1 MLRASAR
8 ETSIDRKCR
17 FPLRGTERSHM
28 SMVPPPPTWGRVG
41 VGEARDDCRPPR
53 RGFPHP
59 DLPHAGG
66 GGFNACSSHVCLP
79 CAPSD
84 SSVSRASA
92 AWANAPPARISA
104 ATQIASMIS
113 AGVAPSRVAALVWPW
128 MQYGH
133 WVTCATA
140 TAISCLVLRGSAPS
154 RNTASLNLWK
164 AASASGASAA
174 RFSASAR
181 LGFGYIESVMARPF
195 HLRSSRSTGTDQPP
209 ICASIAARKSAR
221 AAAMVQLPA
230 RSGSLDRAAAR
241 ARARGSAG
249 RRTGAWV
256 VLMALSVAMASLA
269 ASQAGSDRLGSRAI
283 GWGALGRA
291 RNRSSPGEVAVGEV
305 PADEMPDHR
314 VGVVGAPVLVVEVVG
329 VLPHVEREQR
339 DLAVGDRGV
348 GVAGGRDGELAAILH
363 QPSPAAAELAGGG
376 SRERRGKGF
385 ITAKIA
391 IDAGGD
397 LSVRVTAAARLQRPP
412 IEGVVPGL
420 RSVVEERAMAVLPG
434 RLLDDQLK
442 RQVRQAHLLRQC
454 SRLVDIGLVMLAV
467 MQLERAARDEG
478 LQGFVGIRKG
488 RQSELHGGLPDCLS

>member
-53 RGFPHP
+53 RGFPLP

-66 GGFNACSSHVCLP
+66 GGFNACSPHVCLP

-84 SSVSRASA
+84 SSVSSASV

-195 HLRSSRSTGTDQPP
+195 FEAPVRPEQISRRYAPASPPGKARGQRRWSSCPRGRDRRIAPP
-209 ICASIAARKSAR
+209 HAHAR
-221 AAAMVQLPA
+221 ADR
-230 RSGSLDRAAAR
+230 RSWVHGSCSWLSPLQWRLSR
-241 ARARGSAG
+241 HHRP
-249 RRTGAWV
+249 GAT
-256 VLMALSVAMASLA
+256 AS
-269 ASQAGSDRLGSRAI
+269 
-283 GWGALGRA
+283 
-291 RNRSSPGEVAVGEV
+291 
-305 PADEMPDHR
+305 
-314 VGVVGAPVLVVEVVG
+314 
-329 VLPHVEREQR
+329 
-339 DLAVGDRGV
+339 
-348 GVAGGRDGELAAILH
+348 
-363 QPSPAAAELAGGG
+363 
-376 SRERRGKGF
+376 
-385 ITAKIA
+385 
-391 IDAGGD
+391 
-397 LSVRVTAAARLQRPP
+397 AAARLAAPAVGR
-412 IEGVVPGL
+412 
-420 RSVVEERAMAVLPG
+420 RRA
-434 RLLDDQLK
+434 RLLLAKSQLM
-442 RQVRQAHLLRQC
+442 R
-454 SRLVDIGLVMLAV
+454 
-467 MQLERAARDEG
+467 
-478 LQGFVGIRKG
+478 
-488 RQSELHGGLPDCLS
+488 CLITVSA